1 MGDEELP
8 YEDWVLAAETLGFAI
23 LPDYKAALSK
33 SMKYSYDI
41 PMICLSVYIRRMARA
56 LYFFNNSTRV

>member
-33 SMKYSYDI
+33 SMKYFYD
-41 PMICLSVYIRRMARA
+41 LSKCIY
-56 LYFFNNSTRV
+56 